1 MLCSSMM
8 LCTLQLLK
16 SSIPDMVTFKCWMK
30 WLKTP
35 KPKHIDLAVTQTM
48 VNEWNSYWHLLRCLL
63 CLGKGK
69 KMVRHFET
77 TKPDCTYQVVT
88 VRESEQGTARI
99 NMTWSWAASDLVRLL
114 CCHWLAAAHR
124 VLLLMLVTLVLILLQ
139 PTASTEWLLGFQWN
153 CSEENIRLK
162 NYCVGLLCSN
172 LDLISSNVF
181 TIFF

>member
-1 MLCSSMM
+1 MSGILTGIYSDVSC
-8 LCTLQLLK
+8 
-16 SSIPDMVTFKCWMK
+16 V
-30 WLKTP
+30 
-35 KPKHIDLAVTQTM
+35 
-48 VNEWNSYWHLLRCLL
+48 
-63 CLGKGK
+63 LGKGK
-69 KMVRHFET
+69 KWWGILRLLNQIAYI
-77 TKPDCTYQVVT
+77 TYQVVT

-181 TIFF
+181 TIFFYIIAVLRSWEFSMKNYNLGLVC